1 MWANAPCV
9 AHSCGLMTLTSM
21 ETPMKKILIATSV
34 FLISA
39 TAALAAGKT
48 YQVTGPVLELTD
60 SKIVVDKDGEK
71 WELKRDSSTKLP
83 ESVKVGSKITAKYS
97 MTATDVE
104 DKSPA
109 PKAEKKADAKAADA
123 KKDEKKAH

>member
-1 MWANAPCV
+1 
-9 AHSCGLMTLTSM
+9 
-21 ETPMKKILIATSV
+21 MKKILIVTSA
-34 FLISA
+34 LLLSS
-39 TAALAAGKT
+39 TAAFAGGKT

-83 ESVKVGSKITAKYS
+83 DTVKVGSKITAKYS

-109 PKAEKKADAKAADA
+109 PKADAKADKKADAKAAGA
-123 KKDEKKAH
+123 KKEEKKAH